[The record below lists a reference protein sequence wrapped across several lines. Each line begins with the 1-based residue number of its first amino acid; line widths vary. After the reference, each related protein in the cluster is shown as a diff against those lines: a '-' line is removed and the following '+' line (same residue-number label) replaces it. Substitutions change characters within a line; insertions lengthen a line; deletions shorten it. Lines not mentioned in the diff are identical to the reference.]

1 MQSNSALPRARF
13 ALLSRRP
20 LRTAAVGFSL
30 AWIAGLSVPVPLVD
44 VDAPASAAAAA
55 LSGHEGELAVQSL
68 FVHGLAAAAIVVI
81 TLAVARALGD
91 GRAARIARAAGLGAA
106 GLSVLQ
112 CVIELVFAATSEG
125 GLIEAVNRLDGVK
138 MVALGVLAL
147 AGSTVVALPR
157 PLRALGP
164 ALAVAIFLSAAGYG
178 LLVPALAPAAYLSLP
193 LLLVWMTGSGLAL
206 ARR

>member
-1 MQSNSALPRARF
+1 MHSNPALPTARYAF
-13 ALLSRRP
+13 LSRRP

-30 AWIAGLSVPVPLVD
+30 AWMAGLSVPVPLVD
-44 VDAPASAAAAA
+44 VDAPASVAAAT

-91 GRAARIARAAGLGAA
+91 GRAARIARAAGLAAA

-147 AGSTVVALPR
+147 AGSTAVALPR
-157 PLRALGP
+157 WLRALGP

-178 LLVPALAPAAYLSLP
+178 LLMPALAPAAYLSLP
-193 LLLVWMTGSGLAL
+193 LLLVWMIGSGLAL